1 MLAGV
6 KTMEKKRIVII
17 DDDDMITMSLEMI
30 ISADPEFEVV
40 AKGHSGRDAIRL
52 YQEYHPDLLLSDI
65 RMEDM
70 NGLDAA
76 EEILAQDHQA
86 VILLLTTFSD
96 DEYIVKALKLGVK
109 GYLLKQDYTSLLVSL
124 RAALNGQSVFGGAV
138 VNKLP
143 EIMQKAGEE
152 SMAYTGDV
160 AGSTFDY
167 KAHDITEKEYQVI
180 QLVSEGY
187 SNKEIA
193 ERIFLSEGT
202 VRNYLSQILEKL
214 ELRDR
219 TQLAIFYLRHTNENI
234 SE

>member
-1 MLAGV
+1 
-6 KTMEKKRIVII
+6 MEKKRIVII
-17 DDDDMITMSLEMI
+17 DDDDMITMSLETI

-52 YQEYHPDLLLSDI
+52 YQEYPPDLLLSDI